1 MSTIVVEPEPGRL
14 SPQTTLA
21 TRSSL
26 HGPMSTDSRGGVMSM
41 SDYRIPTDNPGV
53 PKFRARIGDGQRRDR
68 EIGQIVPATPRR
80 DRPRPIG
87 ERDAPKPF
95 KNPPP
100 IKHHSLGS
108 KVGLTWLVGSKVPAL
123 RIPANRSRPIEDC
136 KFDGDQHWRYKAV
149 RYDRDKVYLTK
160 KNAEVDEILPN
171 SLATNYVRDH
181 SDAAKNPASR
191 PATRKKLA
199 DDVIVVGYDKL
210 LEKPIGL
217 TKYQSTELRR
227 TLKWIDPLRSEYRLS
242 NRHLVDRN

>member
-95 KNPPP
+95 KILLPSNT
-100 IKHHSLGS
+100 IHW
-108 KVGLTWLVGSKVPAL
+108 GLKSDLHGWS
-123 RIPANRSRPIEDC
+123 
-136 KFDGDQHWRYKAV
+136 AV
-149 RYDRDKVYLTK
+149 RSQLYGFQPTG
-160 KNAEVDEILPN
+160 
-171 SLATNYVRDH
+171 LA
-181 SDAAKNPASR
+181 
-191 PATRKKLA
+191 L
-199 DDVIVVGYDKL
+199 
-210 LEKPIGL
+210 
-217 TKYQSTELRR
+217 
-227 TLKWIDPLRSEYRLS
+227 
-242 NRHLVDRN
+242 